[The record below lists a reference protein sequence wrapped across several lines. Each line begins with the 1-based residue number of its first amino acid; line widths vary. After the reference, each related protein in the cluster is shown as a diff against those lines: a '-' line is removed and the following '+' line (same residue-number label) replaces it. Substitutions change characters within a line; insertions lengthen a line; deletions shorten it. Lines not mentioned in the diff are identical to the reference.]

1 MLGLLLVNLG
11 SPKSPD
17 PNDVKEYLHEFLNDP
32 YVIDLPAPLRYLLV
46 NGIILRTRPKKS
58 AEAYASIWGPR
69 GSPLLDY
76 TAKLTQKVQ
85 ARLSIPVEMGMRYG
99 CPCMDSAITRLLHRG
114 ATHVVML
121 PLYPQ
126 YSYAASETAIVEFE
140 SIMKKRHPNVGRNVI
155 EDFYRHPAFI
165 EALVQSI
172 EPTLNKMNPDTLLLS
187 YHGIPNQ
194 QRFKT
199 RNKKDYRE
207 HCYHTTKSI
216 QDHVKFPPDRIQ
228 TSFQSRLGPTKW
240 IEPYTDFVLPELVQK
255 GVKKLAIASPSFT
268 ADCLETLEEI
278 NIRYRADFLA
288 AGGENFE
295 YIPCL
300 NDSDKFA
307 DAIVRIVKDHC
318 PPTKSI

>member
-1 MLGLLLVNLG
+1 MVNLG
-11 SPKSPD
+11 SPKAPD
-17 PNDVKEYLHEFLNDP
+17 PQHVKEYLHEFLNDP

-58 AEAYASIWGPR
+58 AEAYASIWSPE
-69 GSPLLDY
+69 GSPLVMF
-76 TAKLTQKVQ
+76 TQKLAQKVQ
-85 ARLSIPVEMGMRYG
+85 KKVSIPVVMGMRYG
-99 CPCMDSAITRLLHRG
+99 SPSIESAVDRLIG
-114 ATHVVML
+114 QNVTDIIFL

-126 YSYAASETAIVEFE
+126 YSYAASETAIVKFE
-140 SIMKKRHPNVGRNVI
+140 KIMSEKHPTISKFVI
-155 EDFYRHPAFI
+155 EDFYCHPAYV
-165 EALVQSI
+165 EVLSESI
-172 EPTLNKMNPDTLLLS
+172 GTVLAKCEPDVLLLS
-187 YHGIPNQ
+187 YHGIPDQ

-207 HCYHTTKSI
+207 HCYHTTKYI
-216 QDHVKFPPDRIQ
+216 QDHVKFPSDRIQ

-240 IEPYTDFVLPELVQK
+240 VEPYTDYVLPELVQK

-288 AGGENFE
+288 AGGKEFE

-307 DAIVRIVKDHC
+307 DALIKIIRDHVS
-318 PPTKSI
+318 PGQNL